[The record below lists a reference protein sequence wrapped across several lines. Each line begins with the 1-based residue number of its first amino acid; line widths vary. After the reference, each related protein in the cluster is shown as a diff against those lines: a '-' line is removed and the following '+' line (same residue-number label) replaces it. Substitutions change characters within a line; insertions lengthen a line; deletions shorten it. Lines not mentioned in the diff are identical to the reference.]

1 MLNRSRAVQRLAKR
15 ACYPVAMATS
25 LVKQTHIDVERP
37 VSPAKSDS
45 QDVRD
50 PDRGADEP
58 GLVQSVQ
65 AGDVR
70 AFSPLVARYMEPAY
84 AVALSILRHEQDAED
99 AVQAAFIRA
108 LDRIGQL
115 RPGSRFG
122 PWFYRVLRS
131 TCLNLR
137 RRELLRTHSE
147 LTDTAASRDDPHREM
162 ERNNARRRVLAALE
176 QLPERQ
182 RTAVMMYDLEGY
194 DHAEIAKIL
203 DIAVGTSRA
212 NLHHGRQALQK
223 LLGPKNGVD
232 DTRVEEDED
241 A

>member
-1 MLNRSRAVQRLAKR
+1 
-15 ACYPVAMATS
+15 MATS
-25 LVKQTHIDVERP
+25 LAEITRTDAQQGETT
-37 VSPAKSDS
+37 VSPTSEGT
-45 QDVRD
+45 RD

-58 GLVQSVQ
+58 GLVEAVQ
-65 AGDVR
+65 NGDDR
-70 AFSPLVARYMEPAY
+70 SFSPLVTRYMEPAY

-137 RRELLRTHSE
+137 RREMLRTHSE
-147 LTDTAASRDDPHREM
+147 LTDTAASPDDPHREL
-162 ERNNARRRVLAALE
+162 EQSNARRRVLSALE

-194 DHAEIAKIL
+194 DHAEIANIL
-203 DIAVGTSRA
+203 EIAVGTSRA
-212 NLHHGRQALQK
+212 NLHHGRQALRRI
-223 LLGPKNGVD
+223 LGDSAGGGPERVD
-232 DTRVEEDED
+232 DGDE
-241 A
+241 

>member
-1 MLNRSRAVQRLAKR
+1 MAPETPATAVDGTKPGDEDPDGVGGADDRGIDEPTLVEAVQK
-15 ACYPVAMATS
+15 
-25 LVKQTHIDVERP
+25 
-37 VSPAKSDS
+37 
-45 QDVRD
+45 
-50 PDRGADEP
+50 
-58 GLVQSVQ
+58 
-65 AGDVR
+65 GDTR
-70 AFSPLVARYMEPAY
+70 AFEKLVARYMDPAY
-84 AVALSILRHEQDAED
+84 AVSLSILRHEQDAED

-137 RRELLRTHSE
+137 RRELLRSHAE
-147 LTDTAASRDDPHREM
+147 VPETARSAHDVHREF
-162 ERNNARRRVLAALE
+162 ERREARARVLEALE

-194 DHAEIAKIL
+194 DHADIAEIL

-212 NLHHGRQALQK
+212 NLHHGRQALK
-223 LLGPKNGVD
+223 RIFGESGD
-232 DTRVEEDED
+232 ST
-241 A
+241 

>member
-1 MLNRSRAVQRLAKR
+1 MG
-15 ACYPVAMATS
+15 TS
-25 LVKQTHIDVERP
+25 LAEETRTRGAL
-37 VSPAKSDS
+37 PAGSKGPGSGPAEP
-45 QDVRD
+45 RD
-50 PDRGADEP
+50 PGADEP
-58 GLVQSVQ
+58 GLVEAVQ
-65 AGDVR
+65 AGDLN
-70 AFSPLVARYMEPAY
+70 AFSLFVTRYTDPAY

-108 LDRIGQL
+108 LERIGQL

-147 LTDTAASRDDPHREM
+147 LTDTAASRDDPHRAF
-162 ERNNARRRVLAALE
+162 ERGYARERVLGALGK
-176 QLPERQ
+176 LPERQ

-203 DIAVGTSRA
+203 GIAVGTSRA
-212 NLHHGRQALQK
+212 NLHHGRQALRRI
-223 LLGPKNGVD
+223 LGEASESGAEGA
-232 DTRVEEDED
+232 EEDE
-241 A
+241 

>member
-1 MLNRSRAVQRLAKR
+1 
-15 ACYPVAMATS
+15 MAHDTRDS
-25 LVKQTHIDVERP
+25 TTESPQPAT
-37 VSPAKSDS
+37 VSNGSGT
-45 QDVRD
+45 RD

-58 GLVQSVQ
+58 GLVEAIQR
-65 AGDVR
+65 GDTTP
-70 AFSPLVARYMEPAY
+70 FSLLVARYMDPAY
-84 AVALSILRHEQDAED
+84 AVALSILRQEQDAED

-108 LDRIGQL
+108 LERIGQL

-137 RRELLRTHSE
+137 RREALRTHSE
-147 LTDTAASRDDPHREM
+147 LTETAASRDDPHREL
-162 ERNNARRRVLAALE
+162 ERGRARSRVLGALQ

-194 DHAEIAKIL
+194 DHAEIAEVL

-212 NLHHGRQALQK
+212 NLHHGRQALRK
-223 LLGPKNGVD
+223 ILGAGAGHDPLG
-232 DTRVEEDED
+232 EDEGP
-241 A
+241 

>member
-1 MLNRSRAVQRLAKR
+1 MGTSLAKETR
-15 ACYPVAMATS
+15 TRGGPAADSTGPGSGPV
-25 LVKQTHIDVERP
+25 EP
-37 VSPAKSDS
+37 P
-45 QDVRD
+45 D
-50 PDRGADEP
+50 PGADEP
-58 GLVQSVQ
+58 GLVEAVQ
-65 AGDVR
+65 AGDLQ
-70 AFSPLVARYMEPAY
+70 AFSLFVTRYTDPAY

-108 LDRIGQL
+108 LERIGQL

-137 RRELLRTHSE
+137 RREMLRTHSE
-147 LTDTAASRDDPHREM
+147 LTETAASRDDPHREF
-162 ERNNARRRVLAALE
+162 ERRYARKRVLDMLA

-203 DIAVGTSRA
+203 GIAVGTSRA
-212 NLHHGRQALQK
+212 NLHHGRQALRRILVESRDAGTK
-223 LLGPKNGVD
+223 GVD
-232 DTRVEEDED
+232 EDE
-241 A
+241 